1 MIKQNVI
8 WERHDISETLDKQPH
23 LSCNEEGVPIK
34 AVEDARQMYAKKGF
48 IYIASKYGENG
59 VCGLYPKGVR
69 FIRHITNKILKK
81 RDLKQ
86 NGERNS
92 DN

>member
-1 MIKQNVI
+1 
-8 WERHDISETLDKQPH
+8 
-23 LSCNEEGVPIK
+23 
-34 AVEDARQMYAKKGF
+34 MYAKKGF

-69 FIRHITNKILKK
+69 FIRHITDKILKK
-81 RDLKQ
+81 RALKQ